1 MRFLQIRS
9 ACGWMFERMVRAFW
23 LAASEFPKEQAR
35 ISDLQKTLSKMR
47 SANFK
52 YNKSFFSGSFCL
64 IHESLPSKS
73 KFDIFHNLLNRQM
86 ILLKQFIHIKSIQQF
101 FLHSIIQHFHIRI
114 SIESCDLLSESTF

>member
-9 ACGWMFERMVRAFW
+9 ACGWMFERKVRAFW

-73 KFDIFHNLLNRQM
+73 KFTTNPPAKHQKPSSHAQSHSKPSAYKHSTPEQSTNLSVHLQ
-86 ILLKQFIHIKSIQQF
+86 STD
-101 FLHSIIQHFHIRI
+101 
-114 SIESCDLLSESTF
+114 ESQSQD

>member
-9 ACGWMFERMVRAFW
+9 ACGWMFERKVRAFW

-73 KFDIFHNLLNRQM
+73 KFFTYSRSTTTLHFFLQKAIPYARISFRPSFLNR
-86 ILLKQFIHIKSIQQF
+86 S
-101 FLHSIIQHFHIRI
+101 SYRRSRI
-114 SIESCDLLSESTF
+114 CCIAFSQALGSP